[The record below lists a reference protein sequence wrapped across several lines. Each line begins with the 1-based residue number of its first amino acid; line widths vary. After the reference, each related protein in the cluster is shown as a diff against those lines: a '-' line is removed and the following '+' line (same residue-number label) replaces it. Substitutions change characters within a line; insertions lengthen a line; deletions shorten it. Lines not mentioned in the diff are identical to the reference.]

1 MFQWNRTVDM
11 WHSLMVSLCPWEC
24 LWLACLLCI
33 HCSEL
38 LGLFAESNEEDP
50 SQTPSS
56 WENERVLFPVRLV
69 HHLPI
74 KLHWLISVHYGFML
88 CQLEQRDPDMF
99 LSCSGL
105 CWQIWAFWSCC
116 WLAKG
121 WLHYWMYQHLV
132 QDDFTNFNN
141 LGIAVEGALCLP
153 VAVLFGFFV
162 TDFREHS
169 ECRKCIG
176 CQCLLEC
183 VALTSTHWLVVELLG
198 PVFGGLTGPH
208 VFWNIDWL
216 WLWCHHSDT
225 WDKIFI
231 VVCNYW
237 VILSW

>member
-1 MFQWNRTVDM
+1 MRVFVT
-11 WHSLMVSLCPWEC
+11 
-24 LWLACLLCI
+24 
-33 HCSEL
+33 
-38 LGLFAESNEEDP
+38 GLFVVHTLQWTAGVVCREQWRRPITNTVKLRKWTSTI
-50 SQTPSS
+50 SGQTCVSF
-56 WENERVLFPVRLV
+56 VA
-69 HHLPI
+69 LPI
-74 KLHWLISVHYGFML
+74 KLHWPISVHYGFML

-105 CWQIWAFWSCC
+105 RWQIWAFWSCC

-198 PVFGGLTGPH
+198 PVFGGLTGPR
-208 VFWNIDWL
+208 VFWYIDWL

-231 VVCNYW
+231 VLCSYW